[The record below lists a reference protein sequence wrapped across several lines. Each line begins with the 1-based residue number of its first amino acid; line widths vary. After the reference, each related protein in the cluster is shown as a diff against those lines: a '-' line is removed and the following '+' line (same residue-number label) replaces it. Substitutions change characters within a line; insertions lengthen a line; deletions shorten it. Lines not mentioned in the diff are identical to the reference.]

1 MRKFSWNA
9 LKHFWQIHLTVA
21 LCTAVATGVLAGA
34 LIVGDSVRGSLRS
47 LTTER
52 LGAIQHALLADHFF
66 PPDLLQ
72 RENKVPAILLNGT
85 IIAPQ
90 TQKRASKVNIAGV
103 TDDFFT
109 FWQEDTAPNLNKTA
123 NQPFNAIVINEVL
136 QNELNV
142 QIGDTLLV
150 NMSQAADIHPEFLLG
165 ERDAANAIQSLRL
178 VISDIIPTKN
188 AGRFSL
194 RAHQSLPFNAFIAL
208 PVLQKALGQAD
219 KVNAVFTADTDA
231 ISAEDLPL
239 TLDTLGLRIKTHE
252 NHFDLQSHQYLLKPL
267 LSETA
272 LTVASENSI
281 PTLPTLTYLA
291 NTISAN
297 DKVIPYSTIVALLTD
312 KSEFAKLLDV
322 HTTEAQHLAYE
333 QSQEQILLTDEDV
346 IELRRLEKEYSRLA
360 KERPELGNTET
371 SRKQVTELKEIG
383 AAMIELDGRSKRGG
397 EIVLNTW
404 AADDLGVEV
413 GDRIAIT
420 YYSVTAEEEY
430 ITETVVFRLKG
441 ILPIEG
447 ITADRDIIPEFPGI
461 HDTADMSEWESPFPI
476 DYTLVREKDET
487 YWDEYGATPKAFI
500 PLEIGKRL
508 WKNRFGNLTTIRMGN
523 APGADV
529 QATRTRFETEFL
541 KKIQPEPVGF
551 QFLSLQAEG
560 LQASSGATDFGMLFS
575 SLSIFIILAVAWLVE
590 IFFRIG
596 VEQRSREIGI
606 LQAVGYPLAKIRR
619 RFLYE
624 GGAIAGIG
632 SLFGCLLAVGYAQLM
647 IFGLQTWWLPAIGT
661 PFIEFHASLW
671 SLLIGILVTLV
682 VIMNTI
688 RGTVVKIGRASTA
701 SLLAGATDFNEANL
715 KPKPKKANVSGGW
728 AAKIP
733 FFFLGTWFGILGG
746 RSFFTDGLSGI
757 IVHLMIAAIIIFVL
771 ERAFRKGTEDFRKRT
786 GENADLTPQNI
797 KSFTFFCCIGIVV
810 GIVLSFFSI
819 VTGMY
824 ETVFSWFEHPI
835 FQFLM
840 FTLSVLGIGWF
851 VFERWLSSQ
860 NVPSKLSRV
869 RFALKNA
876 ARQPGRSKTCVTTI
890 SLACCIIVAV
900 GANRHD
906 APPETEYAFVAE
918 SALPLHHSLNT
929 PDGRF
934 ELGFS
939 EKASELLSASEVIPF
954 RVLPG
959 EDVSCLNLYQ
969 PQEPQILGISDKA
982 LDVYPWNVLK
992 VESSHANLIVS
1003 IGDEKSLRWILHHDP
1018 DDAFLIQDEFG
1029 KTLSL
1034 YLHTVENSLFQSQL
1048 IISESNFT
1056 KFFPSQSGYQF
1067 FLIKTPPTLREETAQ
1082 VLEKTLGDYGF
1093 DLTSASARLESYRSV
1108 ENTYISTFQS
1118 LGGLGVLL
1126 GTFGLA
1132 LILFRNIIE
1141 RRGELATLRAFGFRR
1156 QLLSRMLFLESCF
1169 LLAVGM
1175 LIGIVAGLVA
1185 ILGSQG
1191 HLPSFPWVS
1200 LTITLL
1206 FIFGFGIIANAIAVA
1221 VALRS
1226 PLSEHTQIR
1235 IMHRTI

>member
-1 MRKFSWNA
+1 MPRFSWNS

-66 PPDLLQ
+66 QPDLLQ

-85 IIAPQ
+85 IVAPQ
-90 TQKRASKVNIAGV
+90 TQTRASKVNIAGV

-109 FWQEDTAPNLNKTA
+109 FWQEDTAPNLDKA
-123 NQPFNAIVINEVL
+123 PEQPFNAIVINAAL

-142 QIGDTLLV
+142 QVGDMLLV

-178 VISDIIPTKN
+178 VISDIIPTEN
-188 AGRFSL
+188 FGRFSL
-194 RAHQSLPFNAFIAL
+194 QANQSLPFNAFIAL

-231 ISAEDLPL
+231 FSADDLEL
-239 TLDTLGLRIKTHE
+239 TLAALDLNIKMHE
-252 NHFDLQSHQYLLKPL
+252 NRLDLQSDQYLLKPI

-272 LTVASENSI
+272 LTVASENRI

-291 NTISAN
+291 NTMTVN
-297 DKVIPYSTIVALLTD
+297 DNAIPYSTIIALPTGEG
-312 KSEFAKLLDV
+312 EFAELV
-322 HTTEAQHLAYE
+322 NNHTTEADRLAYQQADDQGLKKIVAEKREE
-333 QSQEQILLTDEDV
+333 QKK
-346 IELRRLEKEYSRLA
+346 LRSEIDKIEKEVNSLQKTKRALGDTTAYKQQVAEVKRKLA
-360 KERPELGNTET
+360 KVGSALNA
-371 SRKQVTELKEIG
+371 IN
-383 AAMIELDGRSKRGG
+383 ARSKPD
-397 EIVLNTW
+397 EIHLNKW
-404 AADDLGVEV
+404 AAEDLDASV
-413 GDRIAIT
+413 GDIIEVT
-420 YYSVTAEEEY
+420 YYSVSTDEAY
-430 ITETVVFRLKG
+430 ITETALFRLKG

-461 HDTADMSEWESPFPI
+461 HDTNDMSDWESPFPI
-476 DYTLVREKDET
+476 DYTLVRDKDET

-500 PLEIGKRL
+500 PLESGKRL
-508 WKNRFGNLTTIRMGN
+508 WKNRFGDLTAIRLGT
-523 APGADV
+523 APDTDI

-541 KKIQPEPVGF
+541 KKIQPEQVGF
-551 QFLSLQAEG
+551 QFLFPQADG
-560 LQASSGATDFGMLFS
+560 LQASAGATDFGMLFG
-575 SLSIFIILAVAWLVE
+575 SLSGFIIIAVALLVAML
-590 IFFRIG
+590 FRVG

-606 LQAVGYPLAKIRR
+606 LQAIGYPLAKIRR

-624 GGAIAGIG
+624 GAAVAGIG
-632 SLFGCLLAVGYAQLM
+632 SLLGCLLAVGYAELM

-661 PFIEFHASLW
+661 PFMELHVNPI
-671 SLLIGILVTLV
+671 SLLSGVLIALAVV
-682 VIMNTI
+682 VISI
-688 RGTVVKIGRASTA
+688 RVTVEQLGRTPTTA
-701 SLLAGATDFNEANL
+701 LLAGETDFAEVTL
-715 KPKPKKANVSGGW
+715 KPQTQRVESSKLLSV
-728 AAKIP
+728 AKIIAGVLVAIIFAVFV
-733 FFFLGTWFGILGG
+733 FFDEWFSDTFGIWVEDPILD
-746 RSFFTDGLSGI
+746 F
-757 IVHLMIAAIIIFVL
+757 IIF
-771 ERAFRKGTEDFRKRT
+771 T
-786 GENADLTPQNI
+786 
-797 KSFTFFCCIGIVV
+797 S
-810 GIVLSFFSI
+810 
-819 VTGMY
+819 
-824 ETVFSWFEHPI
+824 
-835 FQFLM
+835 
-840 FTLSVLGIGWF
+840 SVIGIGWDAF
-851 VFERWLSSQ
+851 SRWLKSQ
-860 NVPSKLSRV
+860 RIPKQFNRI

-876 ARQPGRSKTCVTTI
+876 ARQPSRSKTCVTTI

-929 PDGRF
+929 PDGKF

-939 EKASELLSASEVIPF
+939 EKDTELLSESEIFPF

-969 PQEPQILGISDKA
+969 PQKPQILGA
-982 LDVYPWNVLK
+982 PATMLDESPWNHTRV
-992 VESSHANLIVS
+992 VQPEGGRAPA
-1003 IGDEKSLRWILHHDP
+1003 IGDINSLRWILHHNP
-1018 DDAFLIQDEFG
+1018 DDDFIVQDEFG
-1029 KTLSL
+1029 KPLRLELETI
-1034 YLHTVENSLFQSQL
+1034 ENSLFQSQL
-1048 IISESNFT
+1048 ILSEANFT
-1056 KFFPSQSGYQF
+1056 KYFPSQSGYQF
-1067 FLIKTPPTLREETAQ
+1067 FLIKTPPELREETAQ

-1093 DLTSASARLESYRSV
+1093 DLTSASERLASYRAV

-1175 LIGIVAGLVA
+1175 FIGIVAGLVA

-1226 PLSEHTQIR
+1226 PLLSTLKSE
-1235 IMHRTI
+1235 

>member
-1 MRKFSWNA
+1 MPRFSWNS

-52 LGAIQHALLADHFF
+52 LGAIQHVLLADHFF
-66 PPDLLQ
+66 QPDLLQ

-85 IIAPQ
+85 IVAPQ
-90 TQKRASKVNIAGV
+90 TQTRASKVNIAGV

-109 FWQEDTAPNLNKTA
+109 FWQEDTAPNLNKA
-123 NQPFNAIVINEVL
+123 PEQPFNAIVINDAL

-178 VISDIIPTKN
+178 VISDIMPTKN

-194 RAHQSLPFNAFIAL
+194 QAHQSLPFNAFIAL
-208 PVLQKALGQAD
+208 PVLQKALGQTD

-231 ISAEDLPL
+231 ISAAELLL
-239 TLDTLGLRIKTHE
+239 TLDALGLRIKTHE
-252 NHFDLQSHQYLLKPL
+252 NYFDLQSQQYLLKPL

-272 LTVASENSI
+272 LTVATENRI

-291 NTISAN
+291 NTITAN
-297 DKVIPYSTIVALLTD
+297 DKSIPYSTIVALPID
-312 KSEFAKLLDV
+312 EGEFAKLLNM
-322 HTTEAQHLAYE
+322 HTTEAQQLAYE
-333 QSQEQILLTDEDV
+333 QSQEQILLIDDDIT
-346 IELRRLEKEYSRLA
+346 ELRRIEKEYSRLE
-360 KERPELGNTET
+360 KERPESGTT
-371 SRKQVTELKEIG
+371 PRHKKQLAELKEVVAALG
-383 AAMIELDGRSKRGG
+383 AMLTRSRRGG
-397 EIVLNTW
+397 DIVLNTW
-404 AADDLGVEV
+404 VTDDLGAKV

-420 YYSVTAEEEY
+420 YYSVSAEEEY
-430 ITETVVFRLKG
+430 NTENVVFRLKG

-447 ITADRDIIPEFPGI
+447 LAADRDIIPEFPGI

-476 DYTLVREKDET
+476 DYALVRDKDEA
-487 YWDEYGATPKAFI
+487 YWDEYKATPKAFV

-508 WKNRFGNLTTIRMGN
+508 WQNRFGDLTTIRMRA
-523 APGADV
+523 APDTDIQGTQV
-529 QATRTRFETEFL
+529 LFETEFL
-541 KKIQPEPVGF
+541 KRIQPEQVGF
-551 QFLSLQAEG
+551 QFLSPQAEG
-560 LQASSGATDFGMLFS
+560 LQASKGATDFGMLFS
-575 SLSIFIILAVAWLVE
+575 SLSIFIILGVAWLVE
-590 IFFRIG
+590 MFFRIG
-596 VEQRSREIGI
+596 VEQRSREIGL
-606 LQAVGYPLAKIRR
+606 LQAVGYPLTKIRR

-624 GGAIAGIG
+624 GATIAGIG
-632 SLFGCLLAVGYAQLM
+632 SLLGCLLAVGYAQLM
-647 IFGLQTWWLPAIGT
+647 IYGLQTWWLPAIGT
-661 PFIEFHASLW
+661 PFIEFHVSFW
-671 SLLIGILVTLV
+671 SLLIGVLVTLL

-688 RGTVVKIGRASTA
+688 RGTVARIGRAATA
-701 SLLAGATDFNEANL
+701 SLLAGVTDFDEAKV
-715 KPKPKKANVSGGW
+715 KPKSQKANVPSRW
-728 AAKIP
+728 AARIP
-733 FFFLGTWFGILGG
+733 ALILGIGFGIFAG
-746 RSFFTDGLSGI
+746 RTFFTDGWSGI
-757 IVHLMIAAIIIFVL
+757 VILVVIAAIVIFSVQIG
-771 ERAFRKGTEDFRKRT
+771 FRIGPHP
-786 GENADLTPQNI
+786 NLTPQYM
-797 KSFTFFCCIGIVV
+797 KSFTLFGSIGIGV
-810 GIVLSFFSI
+810 GLVISPFTFIPWIHDI
-819 VTGMY
+819 VT
-824 ETVFSWFEHPI
+824 TVTGGFEHPI
-835 FQFLM
+835 FHFLM
-840 FTLSVLGIGWF
+840 LTLSILGIGWF
-851 VFERWLSSQ
+851 VFDRWLSSQ
-860 NVPSKLSRV
+860 NVPNKLTRT

-939 EKASELLSASEVIPF
+939 EKASELLSASEITPF

-969 PQEPQILGISDKA
+969 PQKPQILGMSDNA
-982 LDVYPWNVLK
+982 LDVYPWNTLK
-992 VESSHANLIVS
+992 VEGSHANMIVAL
-1003 IGDEKSLRWILHHDP
+1003 GDAKSLRWILHHDP
-1018 DDAFLIQDEFG
+1018 KENFLIQDEFG
-1029 KTLSL
+1029 KSL
-1034 YLHTVENSLFQSQL
+1034 YLHLHTLENSLFQSQL
-1048 IISESNFT
+1048 ILSESNFT
-1056 KFFPSQSGYQF
+1056 KYFPSQSGYQF
-1067 FLIKTPPTLREETAQ
+1067 FLIKTPPALRQETAQ

-1093 DLTSASARLESYRSV
+1093 DLTSASARLASYRAV

-1175 LIGIVAGLVA
+1175 LIGIIAGLVA

-1206 FIFGFGIIANAIAVA
+1206 FIFSFGIIANAIAVA

-1226 PLSEHTQIR
+1226 PLLSTLKSE
-1235 IMHRTI
+1235 

>member
-1 MRKFSWNA
+1 MPRFSWNA

-66 PPDLLQ
+66 QPNLLQ

-85 IIAPQ
+85 VVAPQ
-90 TQKRASKVNIAGV
+90 TQTRASKVNILGV
-103 TDDFFT
+103 TDNFFT
-109 FWQEDTAPNLNKTA
+109 FWEEDTPPNLNKPA
-123 NQPFNAIVINEVL
+123 GQPFNAIVINEAL

-142 QIGDTLLV
+142 QVGDTLLV

-194 RAHQSLPFNAFIAL
+194 QAHQSLPFNAFIPL
-208 PVLQKALGQAD
+208 PVLQKVLGQVEKA
-219 KVNAVFTADTDA
+219 NAVFTADTNA
-231 ISAEDLPL
+231 ISAADLSL
-239 TLDTLGLRIKTHE
+239 TLESLGLRIKTHQ
-252 NHFDLQSHQYLLKPL
+252 NHFDLQSQQYLLKPI

-272 LTVASENSI
+272 LTVATENRI
-281 PTLPTLTYLA
+281 PTFPTLTYLA

-297 DKVIPYSTIVALLTD
+297 DKSIPYSTIVALPTD
-312 KSEFAKLLDV
+312 EGEFAKLLNM
-322 HTTEAQHLAYE
+322 HTTEAQILAYKQARKEKIGQITLEIDKLKKEKRKLRSTKKDRE
-333 QSQEQILLTDEDV
+333 QVEKINKDLELLHKSLRDSEIILN
-346 IELRRLEKEYSRLA
+346 S
-360 KERPELGNTET
+360 
-371 SRKQVTELKEIG
+371 
-383 AAMIELDGRSKRGG
+383 
-397 EIVLNTW
+397 W
-404 AADDLGVEV
+404 AADNLDVKI
-413 GDRIAIT
+413 GDEIAIT
-420 YYSVTAEEEY
+420 YYSVSAAEEY
-430 ITETVVFRLKG
+430 ITETAFFRLKG

-447 ITADRDIIPEFPGI
+447 ITADRDLIPEFPGI

-476 DYTLVREKDET
+476 DYTSVRDKDET

-500 PLEIGKRL
+500 PLGSGKRL
-508 WKNRFGNLTTIRMGN
+508 WKNRFGDLTTIRFGIM
-523 APGADV
+523 PDSDI
-529 QATRTRFETEFL
+529 QATRTHFETEFL
-541 KKIQPEPVGF
+541 KKIQPEQIGF
-551 QFLSLQAEG
+551 QFLSLQADG
-560 LQASSGATDFGMLFS
+560 LQASAGATDFGMLFG
-575 SLSIFIILAVAWLVE
+575 SLSGFIIIAVALLVAML
-590 IFFRIG
+590 FRVG

-606 LQAVGYPLAKIRR
+606 LQAVGYPLVKIRR

-624 GGAIAGIG
+624 GATVAGIG
-632 SLFGCLLAVGYAQLM
+632 SLLGCLLAMGYAELM

-661 PFIEFHASLW
+661 PFMELHVNLI
-671 SLLIGILVTLV
+671 SLLSGVLIALAV
-682 VIMNTI
+682 VMISI
-688 RGTVVKIGRASTA
+688 RLTVQQLGETSTTA
-701 SLLAGATDFNEANL
+701 LLAGETDFAEITLTQQTKRTEFSARVAIV
-715 KPKPKKANVSGGW
+715 KKILIALVVVLF
-728 AAKIP
+728 A
-733 FFFLGTWFGILGG
+733 FFVIFDKWFIDTFGTWIVDPIIDFLLLTLTIISFGW
-746 RSFFTDGLSGI
+746 D
-757 IVHLMIAAIIIFVL
+757 
-771 ERAFRKGTEDFRKRT
+771 AFG
-786 GENADLTPQNI
+786 
-797 KSFTFFCCIGIVV
+797 
-810 GIVLSFFSI
+810 
-819 VTGMY
+819 
-824 ETVFSWFEHPI
+824 
-835 FQFLM
+835 
-840 FTLSVLGIGWF
+840 
-851 VFERWLSSQ
+851 RWLKSQ
-860 NVPSKLSRV
+860 RVPRRLNRM

-876 ARQPGRSKTCVTTI
+876 ARQPGRSTTSVKTI

-929 PDGRF
+929 PDGKF

-939 EKASELLSASEVIPF
+939 EKDSELLSESEIFPF

-959 EDVSCLNLYQ
+959 EDASCLNLYQ
-969 PQEPQILGISDKA
+969 PQKPQILGAPDAMLKE
-982 LDVYPWNVLK
+982 YPWYQIRV
-992 VESSHANLIVS
+992 VQPEGRRAPAIADV
-1003 IGDEKSLRWILHHDP
+1003 KSLRWILHHNP
-1018 DDAFLIQDEFG
+1018 DDAFIVQDEFG
-1029 KTLSL
+1029 KPLSL
-1034 YLHTVENSLFQSQL
+1034 ELETIENSLFQSQL

-1056 KFFPSQSGYQF
+1056 KYFPSQSGYRF
-1067 FLIKTPPTLREETAQ
+1067 FLIKTPPELREETAQ
-1082 VLEKTLGDYGF
+1082 ILERTLGDYGF
-1093 DLTSASARLESYRSV
+1093 DLTSASERLASYRAV

-1132 LILFRNIIE
+1132 LIFFRNIIE

-1156 QLLSRMLFLESCF
+1156 QLLSRILFLESCF
-1169 LLAVGM
+1169 LLVVGM

-1206 FIFGFGIIANAIAVA
+1206 FIFGFGIIANAVAVA

-1226 PLSEHTQIR
+1226 PLL
-1235 IMHRTI
+1235 RTLKSD

>member
-34 LIVGDSVRGSLRS
+34 LIVGDSVRGSLRNI
-47 LTTER
+47 TTER
-52 LGAIQHALLADHFF
+52 LGAIQHVLLADHFF
-66 PPDLLQ
+66 QPDLLKRQ
-72 RENKVPAILLNGT
+72 NKVGVILLNGT
-85 IIAPQ
+85 VVAPQ
-90 TQKRASKVNIAGV
+90 TQARASKVNILGV
-103 TDDFFT
+103 TENFFT
-109 FWQEDTAPNLNKTA
+109 FWGADTAPNLNKIDG
-123 NQPFNAIVINEVL
+123 QPFNAIVINEAL

-142 QIGDTLLV
+142 QVGDTLLV
-150 NMSQAADIHPEFLLG
+150 NMPQAADIHPEFLLG
-165 ERDAANAIQSLRL
+165 ERDASKAIQSLRL
-178 VISDIIPTKN
+178 IVTDVIPTQN
-188 AGRFSL
+188 AGRFGL
-194 RAHQSLPFNAFIAL
+194 RAHQSLPQNAYISL
-208 PVLQKALGQAD
+208 PVLQNALGQAD
-219 KVNAVFTADTDA
+219 RVNAVFTSEENAITADELA
-231 ISAEDLPL
+231 LSLEALDLN
-239 TLDTLGLRIKTHE
+239 IKGHD
-252 NHFDLQSHQYLLKPL
+252 NHFDLQSQQYLLKPV

-272 LTVASENSI
+272 LAVATENSI

-291 NTISAN
+291 NTIAAN
-297 DKVIPYSTIVALLTD
+297 DKVIPYSTIVALPID
-312 KSEFAKLLDV
+312 ASEFGKLLNM
-322 HTTEAQHLAYE
+322 HTTEAQRLAYQ
-333 QSQEQILLTDEDV
+333 QSQEQILLIDDDIT
-346 IELRRLEKEYSRLA
+346 ELRRLEKEYSRLA
-360 KERPELGNTET
+360 KERPELGNTAT
-371 SRKQVTELKEIG
+371 SRKQVTELREVG
-383 AAMIELDGRSKRGG
+383 AAMIGLDVRSKRGG

-404 AADDLGVEV
+404 TAEDLGVDV

-447 ITADRDIIPEFPGI
+447 IAADRDIIPEFPGI

-476 DYTLVREKDET
+476 DYTLVREQDEA

-500 PLEIGKRL
+500 PLEIGKGL
-508 WKNRFGNLTTIRMGN
+508 WKNRFGDLTTIRMEA
-523 APGADV
+523 APDQDI
-529 QATRTRFETEFL
+529 QATRALFETEFL
-541 KKIQPEPVGF
+541 KRIQPEQVGF
-551 QFLSLQAEG
+551 QFLPLQADG
-560 LQASSGATDFGMLFS
+560 LQASAGATDFGVLFG
-575 SLSIFIILAVAWLVE
+575 SLSGFIIIAVALLVAML
-590 IFFRIG
+590 FRIG
-596 VEQRSREIGI
+596 VEQRAREIGI
-606 LQAVGYPLAKIRR
+606 LQAVGYPLVKIRR

-624 GGAIAGIG
+624 GATVAGIG
-632 SLFGCLLAVGYAQLM
+632 SLLGCLLAVGYAELM

-661 PFIEFHASLW
+661 PFMELHVNPM
-671 SLLIGILVTLV
+671 SLLSGVLIALAV
-682 VIMNTI
+682 VMISI
-688 RGTVVKIGRASTA
+688 RLTVQQLGQTSTTA
-701 SLLAGATDFNEANL
+701 LLAGETDFTELTL
-715 KPKPKKANVSGGW
+715 KQQTKQTEFSSRLAIVKKVGTTLVAVLI
-728 AAKIP
+728 A
-733 FFFLGTWFGILGG
+733 FFLFFDGWFIDTFGTWIV
-746 RSFFTDGLSGI
+746 DPI
-757 IVHLMIAAIIIFVL
+757 IDFLLLTSTIIGVGWN
-771 ERAFRKGTEDFRKRT
+771 AF
-786 GENADLTPQNI
+786 
-797 KSFTFFCCIGIVV
+797 S
-810 GIVLSFFSI
+810 
-819 VTGMY
+819 
-824 ETVFSWFEHPI
+824 
-835 FQFLM
+835 
-840 FTLSVLGIGWF
+840 
-851 VFERWLSSQ
+851 RWLKSQ
-860 NVPSKLSRV
+860 RVPRRLNRI

-890 SLACCIIVAV
+890 SLACCIVVAV

-939 EKASELLSASEVIPF
+939 EKASELLSASEIFPF

-969 PQEPQILGISDKA
+969 PQKPQILGASDA
-982 LDVYPWNVLK
+982 MLDEYPWSQIRVVQPEGGK
-992 VESSHANLIVS
+992 AAA
-1003 IGDEKSLRWILHHDP
+1003 IGDEKSLRWILHHNP
-1018 DDAFLIQDEFG
+1018 DEDFLIQDEFG
-1029 KTLSL
+1029 KPLSL
-1034 YLHTVENSLFQSQL
+1034 KLVTFENSLFQSQL

-1056 KFFPSQSGYQF
+1056 KYFPSQSGYQF
-1067 FLIKTPPTLREETAQ
+1067 FLIKTPPALREETAQ

-1093 DLTSASARLESYRSV
+1093 DLTSASARLASYRSV

-1126 GTFGLA
+1126 GTLGLA

-1226 PLSEHTQIR
+1226 PLLSTLKSE
-1235 IMHRTI
+1235 

>member
-1 MRKFSWNA
+1 MHKFSWNA

-34 LIVGDSVRGSLRS
+34 LIVGDSVRGSLRNI
-47 LTTER
+47 TTER
-52 LGAIQHALLADHFF
+52 LGAIQHVLLADHFF
-66 PPDLLQ
+66 QPDLLKRQ
-72 RENKVPAILLNGT
+72 NKVGVILLNGT
-85 IIAPQ
+85 VVAPQ
-90 TQKRASKVNIAGV
+90 TQARASKVNVLGV
-103 TDDFFT
+103 TDGFFA
-109 FWQEDTAPNLNKTA
+109 FWEEDAAPNLNKIDG
-123 NQPFNAIVINEVL
+123 QPFNAIVINEAL

-142 QIGDTLLV
+142 QVGDTLLV
-150 NMSQAADIHPEFLLG
+150 NMPQAADIHPEFLLG
-165 ERDAANAIQSLRL
+165 ERDASKAIQSLRL
-178 VISDIIPTKN
+178 IVTDVIPTQN
-188 AGRFSL
+188 AGRFGL
-194 RAHQSLPFNAFIAL
+194 RAHQSLPQNAYISL
-208 PVLQKALGQAD
+208 PVLQNALGQAD
-219 KVNAVFTADTDA
+219 RVNAVFTSEENAITADELA
-231 ISAEDLPL
+231 LSLEALDLN
-239 TLDTLGLRIKTHE
+239 IKGHD
-252 NHFDLQSHQYLLKPL
+252 NHFDLQSQQYLLKPV

-272 LTVASENSI
+272 LAVATENSI

-291 NTISAN
+291 NTIAAN
-297 DKVIPYSTIVALLTD
+297 DKVIPYSTIVALPID
-312 KSEFAKLLDV
+312 ASEFGKLLNM
-322 HTTEAQHLAYE
+322 HTTEAQRLAYQ
-333 QSQEQILLTDEDV
+333 QSQEQILLIDDDIT
-346 IELRRLEKEYSRLA
+346 ELRRLEKEYSRLA
-360 KERPELGNTET
+360 KERPELGNTAT
-371 SRKQVTELKEIG
+371 SRKQVTELREVG
-383 AAMIELDGRSKRGG
+383 AAMIGLDVRSKRGG

-404 AADDLGVEV
+404 TAEDLGVDV

-447 ITADRDIIPEFPGI
+447 IAADRDIIPEFPGI

-476 DYTLVREKDET
+476 DYTLVREQDEA

-500 PLEIGKRL
+500 PLEIGKGL
-508 WKNRFGNLTTIRMGN
+508 WKNRFGDLTTIRMEA
-523 APGADV
+523 APDQDI
-529 QATRTRFETEFL
+529 QATRALFETEFL
-541 KKIQPEPVGF
+541 KRIQPEQVGF
-551 QFLSLQAEG
+551 QFLPLQADG
-560 LQASSGATDFGMLFS
+560 LQASAGATDFGVLFGSLSGFIIIAVALLVAMLFR
-575 SLSIFIILAVAWLVE
+575 V
-590 IFFRIG
+590 G
-596 VEQRSREIGI
+596 VEQRSREIGV
-606 LQAVGYPLAKIRR
+606 LQAVGYPLVKIRR

-624 GGAIAGIG
+624 GATVAGIG
-632 SLFGCLLAVGYAQLM
+632 SLLGCLLAVGYAELM

-661 PFIEFHASLW
+661 PFMELHVNPM
-671 SLLIGILVTLV
+671 SLLSGVLIALAV
-682 VIMNTI
+682 VMISI
-688 RGTVVKIGRASTA
+688 RLTVQQLGQTSTTA
-701 SLLAGATDFNEANL
+701 LLAGETDFTELTL
-715 KPKPKKANVSGGW
+715 KQQTKQTEFSSRLAIVKKVGATLV
-728 AAKIP
+728 AVLIA
-733 FFFLGTWFGILGG
+733 FFLFFDGWFIDTFGTW
-746 RSFFTDGLSGI
+746 
-757 IVHLMIAAIIIFVL
+757 IV
-771 ERAFRKGTEDFRKRT
+771 D
-786 GENADLTPQNI
+786 
-797 KSFTFFCCIGIVV
+797 
-810 GIVLSFFSI
+810 
-819 VTGMY
+819 
-824 ETVFSWFEHPI
+824 PI
-835 FQFLM
+835 FDFLLL
-840 FTLSVLGIGWF
+840 TSTIIGVGWNAF
-851 VFERWLSSQ
+851 SRWLKSQ
-860 NVPSKLSRV
+860 RVPRRLNRI

-876 ARQPGRSKTCVTTI
+876 ARQPGRSKTCVTTV

-906 APPETEYAFVAE
+906 APPETEYAFIAE

-939 EKASELLSASEVIPF
+939 EKASELLSASEIFPF

-969 PQEPQILGISDKA
+969 PQKPQILGASDA
-982 LDVYPWNVLK
+982 MLDEYPWSQIRVVQPEGGK
-992 VESSHANLIVS
+992 AAA
-1003 IGDEKSLRWILHHDP
+1003 IGDEKSLRWILHHNP
-1018 DDAFLIQDEFG
+1018 DDDFLIQDEFG
-1029 KTLSL
+1029 KPLSL
-1034 YLHTVENSLFQSQL
+1034 HLHTVENSLFQSQL

-1056 KFFPSQSGYQF
+1056 KYFPSQSGYQF
-1067 FLIKTPPTLREETAQ
+1067 FLIKTPPALREETAQ

-1093 DLTSASARLESYRSV
+1093 DLTSASARLASYRSV

-1126 GTFGLA
+1126 GTLGLA

-1226 PLSEHTQIR
+1226 PLLSTLKSE
-1235 IMHRTI
+1235 

>member
-1 MRKFSWNA
+1 MPRFSWNS

-66 PPDLLQ
+66 QPDLLQ

-85 IIAPQ
+85 VVAPQ
-90 TQKRASKVNIAGV
+90 TQTRASKVNILGV
-103 TDDFFT
+103 TDNFFT
-109 FWQEDTAPNLNKTA
+109 FWKADPAPNLNKPA
-123 NQPFNAIVINEVL
+123 GQPFNAIVINEVL

-142 QIGDTLLV
+142 QVGDTLLV

-188 AGRFSL
+188 TGRFSL
-194 RAHQSLPFNAFIAL
+194 QANQSLPFNAFIPL
-208 PVLQKALGQAD
+208 PVLQKALGQAE

-231 ISAEDLPL
+231 ISAADLSL
-239 TLDTLGLRIKTHE
+239 TLESLGLRIKTHE
-252 NHFDLQSHQYLLKPL
+252 NHFDLQSQQYLLKPI

-272 LTVASENSI
+272 LTVATENHI
-281 PTLPTLTYLA
+281 LTFPTLTYLA

-297 DKVIPYSTIVALLTD
+297 DKVTPYSTIVALPID
-312 KSEFAKLLDV
+312 EGEFAKLLNV
-322 HTTEAQHLAYE
+322 HTTEAQILAYK
-333 QSQEQILLTDEDV
+333 QA
-346 IELRRLEKEYSRLA
+346 RKEKNR
-360 KERPELGNTET
+360 
-371 SRKQVTELKEIG
+371 QVTLEIDKLKKEKRK
-383 AAMIELDGRSKRGG
+383 LRSTKKDREQAEKINKDLQLLYRSLRDSG
-397 EIVLNTW
+397 IILNSW
-404 AADDLGVEV
+404 AADDLGVKV
-413 GDRIAIT
+413 GDEIAIT
-420 YYSVTAEEEY
+420 YYSVSAEEEY
-430 ITETVVFRLKG
+430 ITETAFFRLKG

-447 ITADRDIIPEFPGI
+447 IAADRDMIPEFPGI
-461 HDTADMSEWESPFPI
+461 HDTADMSDWESPFPI
-476 DYTLVREKDET
+476 DYTLVRGKDER

-508 WKNRFGNLTTIRMGN
+508 WKNRFGDLTTIRL
-523 APGADV
+523 GAASDTNI
-529 QATRTRFETEFL
+529 QATRTFFETEFL
-541 KKIQPEPVGF
+541 KKIQPEQVGF
-551 QFLSLQAEG
+551 QFLSLQADG
-560 LQASSGATDFGMLFS
+560 LQASAGATDFGMLFG
-575 SLSIFIILAVAWLVE
+575 SLSGFIIIAVALLVAML
-590 IFFRIG
+590 FRIG
-596 VEQRSREIGI
+596 VESRSHEIGI
-606 LQAVGYPLAKIRR
+606 LQAVGYPLVKIRR

-624 GGAIAGIG
+624 GATVAGIG
-632 SLFGCLLAVGYAQLM
+632 SLLGCLLAVGYAELM

-661 PFIEFHASLW
+661 PFMELHVNLI
-671 SLLIGILVTLV
+671 SLLSGVLIALAV
-682 VIMNTI
+682 VMISI
-688 RGTVVKIGRASTA
+688 RLTVQQLGETPTTA
-701 SLLAGATDFNEANL
+701 LLAGETDFAEITLTHETKQTEFSARMAIL
-715 KPKPKKANVSGGW
+715 K
-728 AAKIP
+728 KILIALVVVLFA
-733 FFFLGTWFGILGG
+733 FFVIFDKWFIDTFGTWIVDPIIDFLLLALTIISFGW
-746 RSFFTDGLSGI
+746 D
-757 IVHLMIAAIIIFVL
+757 
-771 ERAFRKGTEDFRKRT
+771 AFG
-786 GENADLTPQNI
+786 
-797 KSFTFFCCIGIVV
+797 
-810 GIVLSFFSI
+810 
-819 VTGMY
+819 
-824 ETVFSWFEHPI
+824 
-835 FQFLM
+835 
-840 FTLSVLGIGWF
+840 
-851 VFERWLSSQ
+851 RWLKSQ
-860 NVPSKLSRV
+860 RVPRRLNRM

-876 ARQPGRSKTCVTTI
+876 ARQPGRSTTSVKTI

-939 EKASELLSASEVIPF
+939 ESASELLSESEIYPF

-969 PQEPQILGISDKA
+969 PQKPQILGA
-982 LDVYPWNVLK
+982 PGAMLNEYPW
-992 VESSHANLIVS
+992 SQIRIVQPEGGRAPA
-1003 IGDEKSLRWILHHDP
+1003 IGDENSLRWILHHNP
-1018 DDAFLIQDEFG
+1018 NDDFIVQDEFG
-1029 KTLSL
+1029 KPLNL
-1034 YLHTVENSLFQSQL
+1034 ELETVENSLFQSQL

-1056 KFFPSQSGYQF
+1056 KYFPSQSGYQF
-1067 FLIKTPPTLREETAQ
+1067 FLIKTPPELREETAQ
-1082 VLEKTLGDYGF
+1082 ILEKTLGDYGF
-1093 DLTSASARLESYRSV
+1093 DLTSASARLVSFRAV

-1132 LILFRNIIE
+1132 LIFFRNIIE

-1206 FIFGFGIIANAIAVA
+1206 FIFGFGIIANAVAVA

-1226 PLSEHTQIR
+1226 PLLRTLKSE
-1235 IMHRTI
+1235 